1 VERAV
6 AAGAGIIGI
15 NNRDLRSFHVD
26 LAVSER
32 LAPLCPPSAVIVAE
46 SGIFTRGDVQRL
58 ANAGAT
64 AILVGEALVTAPD
77 RVLALQELATVP
89 CLRDVA
95 V

>member
-1 VERAV
+1 
-6 AAGAGIIGI
+6 
-15 NNRDLRSFHVD
+15 
-26 LAVSER
+26 
-32 LAPLCPPSAVIVAE
+32 VIVAE